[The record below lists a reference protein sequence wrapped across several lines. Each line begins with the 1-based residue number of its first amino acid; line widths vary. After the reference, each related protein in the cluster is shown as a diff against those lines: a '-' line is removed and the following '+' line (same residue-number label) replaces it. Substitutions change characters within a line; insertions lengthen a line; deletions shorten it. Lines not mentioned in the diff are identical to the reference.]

1 MGSDAEAAQTVVGH
15 VQITGMDGR
24 ASHLRQPR
32 LQGKNKSFEKLISKN
47 VYSMPSHSAYK
58 H

>member
-24 ASHLRQPR
+24 ASHLRQAG
-32 LQGKNKSFEKLISKN
+32 LQGKNKSSEKLISKN
-47 VYSMPSHSAYK
+47 IP
-58 H
+58 